1 MNANLEGVKADAAWE
16 WIWFWAGPVGS
27 EIRLS
32 VAGIVPAYKTP
43 VPDGVDPLL
52 KKLIVFLAEHPMT
65 YVLDDKLDAEG
76 MMNVLKK

>member
-1 MNANLEGVKADAAWE
+1 MLPGDHLVL
-16 WIWFWAGPVGS
+16 GRTVGS

-32 VAGIVPAYKTP
+32 VAGIVPAYKAP